1 MWLLVSPLSVSI
13 FISKPGCQLAG
24 LHSLVLSQ
32 RLVGG
37 WPTLCQQGF
46 YFLQMDLCGME
57 SALRLQAIFRSTEPF
72 QVSLHLFHTCAQA
85 SSSRDAWEAWATRVS
100 AAHVRSLWSVWGRL
114 IRDLTD
120 HLWLFSPSGIP
131 CQVTRVGTILLLTPK
146 RPQTCSWWG
155 HLLSLFT
162 CTKSTALTTLEQRE
176 PPLALEVTPL
186 VFMACPAL
194 DQLPHPQSWGW
205 VEEGWKLP

>member
-24 LHSLVLSQ
+24 PHSLVLSQ
-32 RLVGG
+32 RLIGG

-57 SALRLQAIFRSTEPF
+57 SALKRQAIFRSTEPF
-72 QVSLHLFHTCAQA
+72 QVFLHLFHTCAQA
-85 SSSRDAWEAWATRVS
+85 SSSRDAWEAWATRIS

-120 HLWLFSPSGIP
+120 HLWLSHLREFPAKSLVWVPFCCSLQRDFRPPAGGTTCFP
-131 CQVTRVGTILLLTPK
+131 CSLAPRALL
-146 RPQTCSWWG
+146 
-155 HLLSLFT
+155 
-162 CTKSTALTTLEQRE
+162 
-176 PPLALEVTPL
+176 
-186 VFMACPAL
+186 
-194 DQLPHPQSWGW
+194 
-205 VEEGWKLP
+205 